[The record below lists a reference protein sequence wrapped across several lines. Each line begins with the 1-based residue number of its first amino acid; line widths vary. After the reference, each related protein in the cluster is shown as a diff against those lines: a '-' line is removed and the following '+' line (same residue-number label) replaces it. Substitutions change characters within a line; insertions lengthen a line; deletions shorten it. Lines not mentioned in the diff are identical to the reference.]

1 MIETR
6 IGNML
11 VLAQESANITPGV
24 IKTFAHGTNC
34 QGRMGSG
41 IAWTIRH
48 MFPEVYEAY
57 MRQYHYEGLQL
68 GNVSVVKPANHDH
81 FMFFNCNTQDKYRG
95 FKNTDGTV
103 EPDDKV
109 YVDYDAVERC
119 FTIIND
125 LLVDKFDTEL
135 MFSTDTQKIERIE
148 VHFPLIGAGL
158 ANGEW
163 DLVAERIDRAL
174 DDRFT
179 KVLWKL
185 ENNPQKE

>member
-11 VLAQESANITPGV
+11 TLAEDADVPENV
-24 IKTFAHGTNC
+24 ARAFAHGTNC

-48 MFPEVYEAY
+48 LFPEVYDVY
-57 MRQYHYEGLQL
+57 MKEHEENGLYL
-68 GNVSVVKPANHDH
+68 GGTTAVHLDDGFQRA
-81 FMFFNCNTQDKYRG
+81 FFNCNTQDAYRRFKHQNG
-95 FKNTDGTV
+95 FV
-103 EPDDKV
+103 EPDNKV
-109 YVDYDAVERC
+109 FVDYDAVEAC
-119 FTIIND
+119 FKQIND
-125 LLVDKFDTEL
+125 AMLMKLTLLNIDTV
-135 MFSTDTQKIERIE
+135 E

-163 DLVAERIDRAL
+163 DRIESIIDSTL
-174 DDRFT
+174 DDKIT

-185 ENNPQKE
+185 EK